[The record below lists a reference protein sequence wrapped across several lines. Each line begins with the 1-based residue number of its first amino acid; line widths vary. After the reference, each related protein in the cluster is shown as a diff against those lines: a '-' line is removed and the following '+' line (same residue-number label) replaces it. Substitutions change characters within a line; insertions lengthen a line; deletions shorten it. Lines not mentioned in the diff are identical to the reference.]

1 MQIILYNGIVG
12 LMLFNLKNIKR
23 RWFTLVEVLLVC
35 SVFAIMVVWII
46 LAVNRSYVFMN
57 NVRLQV
63 RATNFTREWVEMV
76 FNIRDTNW
84 RRNSW
89 EKDKYRISNGYTW
102 MIVNSDKYKV
112 LNGWVLTEWIYVLK
126 EKTTGSWDTYFYA
139 SWLIIWDSN
148 PNRTKI
154 DHFYNDWFWDVDEP
168 YSKYR
173 EAAKLTFSWT
183 YYYPEA
189 DSNWVINM
197 ETGSIQDLLWSEAD
211 FYRILRV
218 YGVYCKNNTSPTNT
232 SGCPKDSDPK
242 ELRFCV
248 KVFYRNLWDPH
259 STELCSIMTNFEE

>member
-1 MQIILYNGIVG
+1 
-12 LMLFNLKNIKR
+12 
-23 RWFTLVEVLLVC
+23 
-35 SVFAIMVVWII
+35 
-46 LAVNRSYVFMN
+46 MN

-76 FNIRDTNW
+76 FNIRDTSW

-89 EKDKYRISNGYTW
+89 EKDKHRLSNWYSWYIYSSNTNRLDW
-102 MIVNSDKYKV
+102 
-112 LNGWVLTEWIYVLK
+112 WTLTEWIYVLK

-139 SWLIIWDSN
+139 SWLIVWAA
-148 PNRTKI
+148 NRAHI
-154 DHFYNDWFWDVDEP
+154 DYFYGDWFWDEGDD
-168 YSKYR
+168 KYIKSR
-173 EAAKLTFSWT
+173 EAAQLSFTWT
-183 YYYPEA
+183 YYYPDT
-189 DSNWVINM
+189 DSNWVLHT
-197 ETGSIQDLLWSEAD
+197 ETWSIQELLWSETD